1 MPLHSFTWHIT
12 IPQDSTIDLQST
24 SRGLQQSLPGQECTK
39 SSSLLVSEDGGSS
52 LGEFCANGVIEK
64 VQVHANVS
72 VTALNRNF
80 KKNLETFLNV
90 SFSQEIRGKT

>member
-12 IPQDSTIDLQST
+12 IPQDSTIDLRST
-24 SRGLQQSLPGQECTK
+24 TGGLQQSLPGQECTK
-39 SSSLLVSEDGGSS
+39 SSSLHVAEDGGSS
-52 LGEFCANGVIEK
+52 LGEFCTNGVIEK

-80 KKNLETFLNV
+80 QKNQETFLNV